1 MSVKAED
8 RLHKLV
14 TSNQPQNRARWAR
27 EWKQGGGL
35 VMGVLCTY
43 VPVEVLVAAG
53 IMPWRV
59 SGTWSDKIDDALLIR
74 SANSCG
80 YCNHVLQSLLDG
92 DMDFLDGVVA
102 TTWEQD
108 ITRLWDVWLHLG
120 KTKFAHILH
129 LPHSSSEETVKYY
142 AEEIAEFVT
151 AVEGL
156 AGKKIAEKDLDHAI
170 QVCNRRRSLIL
181 EVYEMRKREAP
192 PLSGAEMVGLT
203 VAGTLMPVE
212 RFNQELEELLPYIR
226 ERHATLPTLTPRIL
240 VSSDFADNPEYV
252 EAVENAGCVV
262 AMDDFDTGS
271 RYYAGLVET
280 NGRDPLSALALRY
293 LGRPGPAR
301 MVAWNAQIEQA
312 AGWVK
317 DFNVHGVIELAQR
330 YSRSREMRRPF
341 FLERMK
347 QAGVSAISVEREY
360 IPSNMAQIR
369 NRVQA
374 FLEMVQPEA

>member
-1 MSVKAED
+1 
-8 RLHKLV
+8 
-14 TSNQPQNRARWAR
+14 
-27 EWKQGGGL
+27 
-35 VMGVLCTY
+35 
-43 VPVEVLVAAG
+43 
-53 IMPWRV
+53 
-59 SGTWSDKIDDALLIR
+59 
-74 SANSCG
+74 
-80 YCNHVLQSLLDG
+80 VLQSLLDG

-108 ITRLWDVWLHLG
+108 IIRLWDVWLHLG

-129 LPHSSSEETVKYY
+129 LPHCSSEETIKYY
-142 AEEIAEFVT
+142 AGEIAEFVT
-151 AVEGL
+151 AVQGL
-156 AGKKIAEKDLDHAI
+156 AGREITGTDLGHAI
-170 QVCNRRRSLIL
+170 EVCNRRRSLVL
-181 EVYEMRKREAP
+181 EVYELRKREVP

-212 RFNQELEELLPYIR
+212 EFNRELEELLPYINGR
-226 ERHATLPTLTPRIL
+226 RASLPSLTPRIL

-271 RYYAGLVET
+271 RYYADLVET
-280 NGRDPLSALALRY
+280 DGQDPVAALAQRY

-301 MVAWNAQIEQA
+301 MVAWQSQIEQA

-341 FLERMK
+341 FLDRMK
-347 QAGVSAISVEREY
+347 QIGVQAISLEREY

-374 FLEMVQPEA
+374 FLEMVEPEA

>member
-1 MSVKAED
+1 MSAEAEG
-8 RLHKLV
+8 RLQRLV
-14 TSNQPQNRARWAR
+14 ASNQPQNRAHWAR
-27 EWKQGGGL
+27 EWKQGGGKVVG
-35 VMGVLCTY
+35 VMCTY

-59 SGTWSDKIDDALLIR
+59 SGTWSDKIDDALVIR

-108 ITRLWDVWLHLG
+108 IIRLWDVWLHLG
-120 KTKFAHILH
+120 KAKFGHILH
-129 LPHSSSEETVKYY
+129 LPHYPSPETIKYY
-142 AEEIAEFVT
+142 AGEIAEFVA

-156 AGKKIAEKDLDHAI
+156 AGKKISPQDLAHAVE
-170 QVCNRRRSLIL
+170 VCNRRRSLIL
-181 EVYEMRKREAP
+181 EVYELRKREVP

-212 RFNQELEELLPYIR
+212 QFNREMEELLPYIR
-226 ERHATLPTLTPRIL
+226 ERQATIPSFTPRIL

-252 EAVENAGCVV
+252 EAIEGAGCVV
-262 AMDDFDTGS
+262 VMDDFDTGS
-271 RYYAGLVET
+271 RYYWGLVGT
-280 NGRDPLSALALRY
+280 DGRDALSALAQRY
-293 LGRPGPAR
+293 LGQPGPAR
-301 MVAWNAQIEQA
+301 MVAWQSQIEQA

-317 DFNVHGVIELAQR
+317 DYKAHGVIELAQR

-341 FLERMK
+341 FLDRMK
-347 QAGVSAISVEREY
+347 QIGVQAISLEKEY

-374 FLEMVQPEA
+374 FLEMVEPEE